1 LEAKVNRLIAGC
13 FAALLAGC
21 ASTGPASVPLVWKP
35 TTSTTTAGVTDL
47 TGRAQDKLRIE
58 VTDARSDPNVIGRN
72 VEKLPPRKVTTPDS
86 VAAFVNEHL
95 GQLMSGTGVTQID
108 SAGTLNLKAE
118 ILQFFVEEA
127 QTYKGSVRLKVTL
140 TNSSGVPVWSGITT
154 GTSTRFGRS
163 FRPENYYETLS
174 NSLVDATR
182 NLMQNAAFRSA
193 LESAS

>member
-1 LEAKVNRLIAGC
+1 MNRLIFAGC
-13 FAALLAGC
+13 AACLLAAC
-21 ASTGPASVPLVWKP
+21 ASTGTTSIPLVWKP
-35 TTSTTTAGVTDL
+35 TTSTAKSGITDL

-58 VTDARSDPNVIGRN
+58 VTDARSDPNLIGRN
-72 VEKLPPRKVTTPDS
+72 VENLPPRKVTTPDN

-95 GQLMSGTGVTQID
+95 GQLISGTAVTRTD
-108 SAGTLNLKAE
+108 GAGAPSLKAE

-140 TNSSGVPVWSGITT
+140 TSSNGSVLWSGITT

-163 FRPENYYETLS
+163 LRPENYYETLS

-182 NLMQNAAFRSA
+182 NLMQNSAFRSA
-193 LESAS
+193 LDTAS